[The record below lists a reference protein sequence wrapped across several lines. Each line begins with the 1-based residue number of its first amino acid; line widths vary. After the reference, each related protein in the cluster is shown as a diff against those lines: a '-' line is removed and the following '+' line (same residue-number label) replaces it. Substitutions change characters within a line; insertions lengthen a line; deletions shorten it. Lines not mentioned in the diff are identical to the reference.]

1 MPSTCSIHTS
11 DGQTVADDEIDKNCF
26 RRFSLQQVSSQRNR
40 NVGRSRGIV
49 LVQTTM
55 GTLKATDELLPTT
68 RRMRSHCWISCDG
81 CLSEQDSAPS
91 AHPLIVLDRL
101 EWQELTVV
109 DSTVEHQDP
118 TTHNNDIGSI
128 ISGSNCYLLQK
139 WRRLLWWPSPA
150 IPTRQDSMSRA
161 VQIGCSSPIG
171 GDHHS
176 LIRKVKL
183 CLRWCLLCRS
193 G

>member
-1 MPSTCSIHTS
+1 
-11 DGQTVADDEIDKNCF
+11 
-26 RRFSLQQVSSQRNR
+26 
-40 NVGRSRGIV
+40 
-49 LVQTTM
+49 M

-68 RRMRSHCWISCDG
+68 RRMRSHCWISCGG

-101 EWQELTVV
+101 EWQELAVV

-118 TTHNNDIGSI
+118 TTHNNDIGGI

-161 VQIGCSSPIG
+161 VQIGCFSPIG

-183 CLRWCLLCRS
+183 CLSEVVFAVWIGMGTRMTRGQGDGGEHSGQSPGSLCRIFGGNS
-193 G
+193 PSIMLDE